1 MNEMNDTS
9 ESPVPEPPASPVPC
23 KECQAGVMQLHFVTY
38 FTWLAEEAIMVP
50 NFPAWICDVCGRREY
65 DEKSLSWL
73 SMLLNP
79 DAGKPT
85 GRKPIPRRRPSR
97 LAPRPS
103 AQS

>member
-1 MNEMNDTS
+1 MGET
-9 ESPVPEPPASPVPC
+9 PEPEQLTIPYPC
-23 KECQAGVMQLHFVTY
+23 TECQAGIMHLRFVTY
-38 FTWLAEEAIMVP
+38 FTWLAEQPIMVP

-73 SMLLNP
+73 TMLLNP

-85 GRKPIPRRRPSR
+85 AHKPVTRRRPARPPASH
-97 LAPRPS
+97 PS

>member
-1 MNEMNDTS
+1 MSDTPAP
-9 ESPVPEPPASPVPC
+9 ELPPSPYPC
-23 KECQAGVMQLHFVTY
+23 KDCQAGMMHLRFVTY
-38 FTWLAEEAIMVP
+38 FTWLAEEPIMVP

-73 SMLLNP
+73 TMLLNP

-85 GRKPIPRRRPSR
+85 SHKPIQRHRPARS
-97 LAPRPS
+97 PSSRPS

>member
-1 MNEMNDTS
+1 MDEVPDS
-9 ESPVPEPPASPVPC
+9 EKPATPFPC
-23 KECQAGVMQLHFVTY
+23 DECQAGMMRLRFVTY
-38 FTWLAEEAIMVP
+38 FTWLAEEPIMVP

-73 SMLLNP
+73 TMLLNP

-85 GRKPIPRRRPSR
+85 GRKPLPKHRPIQPST
-97 LAPRPS
+97 RPS

>member
-1 MNEMNDTS
+1 MSKTS
-9 ESPVPEPPASPVPC
+9 DIEQPPSPFPC
-23 KECQAGVMQLHFVTY
+23 NECQAGMMHLRFVTY
-38 FTWLAEEAIMVP
+38 FTWMAEEPIMVP

-73 SMLLNP
+73 TTLLNP

-85 GRKPIPRRRPSR
+85 GRKRLTKHRPIRPSS
-97 LAPRPS
+97 RPS